1 MIVFEILEARSE
13 LTETLRRHL
22 REPLSSYLFVGAPGS
37 GKLAIAVDFAAA
49 LLCQDGGCGQCE
61 TCRSVTALGHPDVL
75 VFRRSGS
82 NLEISEAREI
92 VQLAQTRPQ
101 FGRFRVIIVP
111 EMHRGVHVSST
122 LLKIVEEPPVTTIF
136 LLTAE
141 GIDRALEPLAS
152 RCVRI
157 AVPRPERATVQ
168 HSLERRSVDSAIID
182 EVLRYAPHRLDR
194 AMMIAEDPELLRYA
208 STWSGLLGRRSEDP
222 RALSELCAQLDPGAP
237 PKKAKRP
244 RRGAVQ
250 NVDEEARRE
259 ESVTRRDRSDL
270 VRMGLELLLGEALRA
285 RTTGALEASGL
296 QVITDAVERATFA
309 LDRNVAVPLVLREL
323 IFTIAMT

>member
-1 MIVFEILEARSE
+1 M
-13 LTETLRRHL
+13 
-22 REPLSSYLFVGAPGS
+22 SSYLFVGAPGS

-61 TCRSVTALGHPDVL
+61 TCRSVTTLGHPDVL

-101 FGRFRVIIVP
+101 FGGFRVIIVP

-157 AVPRPERATVQ
+157 SVPRPERATV
-168 HSLERRSVDSAIID
+168 
-182 EVLRYAPHRLDR
+182 
-194 AMMIAEDPELLRYA
+194 
-208 STWSGLLGRRSEDP
+208 
-222 RALSELCAQLDPGAP
+222 
-237 PKKAKRP
+237 
-244 RRGAVQ
+244 
-250 NVDEEARRE
+250 
-259 ESVTRRDRSDL
+259 
-270 VRMGLELLLGEALRA
+270 
-285 RTTGALEASGL
+285 
-296 QVITDAVERATFA
+296 
-309 LDRNVAVPLVLREL
+309 
-323 IFTIAMT
+323 